1 MYITE
6 KKHYLN
12 KIVVK
17 SNVNGCSESQQ
28 ESGGASR
35 KASRAISIRVVSGGS
50 AIGTWNIKD

>member
-17 SNVNGCSESQQ
+17 SNVTMATDAARVSKKVVGHPERLQ
-28 ESGGASR
+28 EQ
-35 KASRAISIRVVSGGS
+35 
-50 AIGTWNIKD
+50 